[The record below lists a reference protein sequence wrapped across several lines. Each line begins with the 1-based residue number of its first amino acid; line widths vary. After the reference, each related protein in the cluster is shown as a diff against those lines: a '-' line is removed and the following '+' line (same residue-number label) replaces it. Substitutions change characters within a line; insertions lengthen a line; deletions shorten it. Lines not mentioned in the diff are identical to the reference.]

1 MPIKQS
7 AKKALRQSV
16 KRRARNIKRKKAVKS
31 AIKDIR
37 NLVKEGKKDEAA
49 KLLAL
54 AYKNIDKALKKKV
67 IKPNTAARKKSRIAR
82 LVLAKS

>member
-1 MPIKQS
+1 MPIKQA

-16 KRRARNIKRKKAVKS
+16 KRKARNIKRKQ
-31 AIKDIR
+31 AIKSVVKEITD
-37 NLVKEGKKDEAA
+37 LVKTGKKEEAK
-49 KLLAL
+49 KLLSS

-82 LVLAKS
+82 LVIK